1 MQTVKIPSGY
11 TTIETQAFQ
20 NQTDLYQIEIPASV
34 KTIGIDAF
42 AGCNKAR
49 LTIVTPYGSAAET
62 YAKANEIHYSS
73 QTSLQIQAGY
83 SKLYV
88 GEIRSIVVLNA
99 SVAPVWKSSNSS
111 VVSVDADGRLT
122 AKKAG
127 TVKITATIGKKT
139 YTYPYTVIARSQKN
153 VLDIIWNQYVTSGM
167 SDYEKAVAAQQ
178 WMQQNVSPN
187 GTSVLAQK
195 ALEQGKANYKGFCEA
210 YQLIMKHYG
219 ISAKVVNG
227 KKHMENS
234 VVIAGKKYTAST
246 LETSANADKTYT
258 TTTIPGL
265 AVNRVT
271 MVLSKGRTGTFKVT
285 GPKQRNYLVQQQHE
299 GCGSKCQWQSDGKG
313 YRHSQSNIESKRENI
328 CLHRLR
334 KSMKRL
340 KGEIERMKKVMK
352 RVITACLAFAMIL
365 ALVTPA
371 SVEAATKNESLT
383 LYKGETYTWYLTGVK
398 SLSSASSTKKA
409 VATVKANKSK
419 KQYTIS
425 AKKAGTSV
433 VTIKGKDYY
442 GHTQSLKIKVT
453 VAEPKFDLKLQKLDG
468 NYILISLKNNT
479 KATFD
484 RIAVKYSLKDSSGSE
499 LAAKEEKVYR
509 VMSGKTAYERIYVAS
524 AADVDI
530 SQSSVKITGFDRNP
544 DQKYKVLG
552 KDKLSVTVTDEQASD
567 TRITFKLK
575 EVNKTSQYVYGEVY
589 ILSYDASGNI
599 IDLNNGSIY
608 LDKKETKT
616 TPEFYVLKSSHP
628 NFDHYEIVY
637 SGYYTTK

>member
-1 MQTVKIPSGY
+1 
-11 TTIETQAFQ
+11 
-20 NQTDLYQIEIPASV
+20 
-34 KTIGIDAF
+34 
-42 AGCNKAR
+42 
-49 LTIVTPYGSAAET
+49 
-62 YAKANEIHYSS
+62 
-73 QTSLQIQAGY
+73 
-83 SKLYV
+83 
-88 GEIRSIVVLNA
+88 
-99 SVAPVWKSSNSS
+99 
-111 VVSVDADGRLT
+111 
-122 AKKAG
+122 
-127 TVKITATIGKKT
+127 
-139 YTYPYTVIARSQKN
+139 
-153 VLDIIWNQYVTSGM
+153 
-167 SDYEKAVAAQQ
+167 
-178 WMQQNVSPN
+178 
-187 GTSVLAQK
+187 
-195 ALEQGKANYKGFCEA
+195 
-210 YQLIMKHYG
+210 
-219 ISAKVVNG
+219 
-227 KKHMENS
+227 
-234 VVIAGKKYTAST
+234 
-246 LETSANADKTYT
+246 
-258 TTTIPGL
+258 
-265 AVNRVT
+265 
-271 MVLSKGRTGTFKVT
+271 
-285 GPKQRNYLVQQQHE
+285 
-299 GCGSKCQWQSDGKG
+299 
-313 YRHSQSNIESKRENI
+313 
-328 CLHRLR
+328 
-334 KSMKRL
+334 
-340 KGEIERMKKVMK
+340 MKKVMK

-453 VAEPKFDLKLQKLDG
+453 VAEPKFDLKLQKLD
-468 NYILISLKNNT
+468 
-479 KATFD
+479 
-484 RIAVKYSLKDSSGSE
+484 
-499 LAAKEEKVYR
+499 EKVYR

-616 TPEFYVLKSSHP
+616 TPEFYVSKSSHP

>member
-1 MQTVKIPSGY
+1 
-11 TTIETQAFQ
+11 
-20 NQTDLYQIEIPASV
+20 
-34 KTIGIDAF
+34 
-42 AGCNKAR
+42 
-49 LTIVTPYGSAAET
+49 
-62 YAKANEIHYSS
+62 
-73 QTSLQIQAGY
+73 
-83 SKLYV
+83 
-88 GEIRSIVVLNA
+88 
-99 SVAPVWKSSNSS
+99 
-111 VVSVDADGRLT
+111 
-122 AKKAG
+122 
-127 TVKITATIGKKT
+127 
-139 YTYPYTVIARSQKN
+139 
-153 VLDIIWNQYVTSGM
+153 
-167 SDYEKAVAAQQ
+167 
-178 WMQQNVSPN
+178 
-187 GTSVLAQK
+187 
-195 ALEQGKANYKGFCEA
+195 
-210 YQLIMKHYG
+210 
-219 ISAKVVNG
+219 
-227 KKHMENS
+227 
-234 VVIAGKKYTAST
+234 
-246 LETSANADKTYT
+246 
-258 TTTIPGL
+258 
-265 AVNRVT
+265 
-271 MVLSKGRTGTFKVT
+271 
-285 GPKQRNYLVQQQHE
+285 
-299 GCGSKCQWQSDGKG
+299 
-313 YRHSQSNIESKRENI
+313 
-328 CLHRLR
+328 
-334 KSMKRL
+334 
-340 KGEIERMKKVMK
+340 MKKVMK

-499 LAAKEEKVYR
+499 LAAKEETVYCA
-509 VMSGKTAYERIYVAS
+509 VSGKMAYKTIYTTS
-524 AADVDI
+524 AENVDI
-530 SQSSVKITGFDRNP
+530 EKSSIKVTGYQRNP
-544 DQKYKVLG
+544 DYKYKTVG
-552 KDKLSVTVTDEQASD
+552 TDKLAVSIVDEQASD

-575 EVNKTSQYVYGEVY
+575 EVNKTSQNVYGEVY

-599 IDLNNGSIY
+599 IDLNNGSIR

-616 TPEFYVLKSSHP
+616 TPEFYVSKSSYSHP

>member
-1 MQTVKIPSGY
+1 
-11 TTIETQAFQ
+11 
-20 NQTDLYQIEIPASV
+20 
-34 KTIGIDAF
+34 
-42 AGCNKAR
+42 
-49 LTIVTPYGSAAET
+49 
-62 YAKANEIHYSS
+62 
-73 QTSLQIQAGY
+73 
-83 SKLYV
+83 
-88 GEIRSIVVLNA
+88 
-99 SVAPVWKSSNSS
+99 
-111 VVSVDADGRLT
+111 
-122 AKKAG
+122 
-127 TVKITATIGKKT
+127 
-139 YTYPYTVIARSQKN
+139 
-153 VLDIIWNQYVTSGM
+153 
-167 SDYEKAVAAQQ
+167 
-178 WMQQNVSPN
+178 
-187 GTSVLAQK
+187 
-195 ALEQGKANYKGFCEA
+195 
-210 YQLIMKHYG
+210 
-219 ISAKVVNG
+219 
-227 KKHMENS
+227 
-234 VVIAGKKYTAST
+234 
-246 LETSANADKTYT
+246 
-258 TTTIPGL
+258 
-265 AVNRVT
+265 
-271 MVLSKGRTGTFKVT
+271 
-285 GPKQRNYLVQQQHE
+285 
-299 GCGSKCQWQSDGKG
+299 
-313 YRHSQSNIESKRENI
+313 
-328 CLHRLR
+328 
-334 KSMKRL
+334 
-340 KGEIERMKKVMK
+340 MKKVMK

-567 TRITFKLK
+567 TRITFNWKRK
-575 EVNKTSQYVYGEVY
+575 NKTTIVIAFYKKKPKTIRKPPHPTKSTSSLSEQIKENNNHLQRHTAKKTYPFKVKQHLSMPLSAKQRVYLFQVPY
-589 ILSYDASGNI
+589 ISDPDFCQI
-599 IDLNNGSIY
+599 
-608 LDKKETKT
+608 
-616 TPEFYVLKSSHP
+616 P
-628 NFDHYEIVY
+628 
-637 SGYYTTK
+637 

>member
-1 MQTVKIPSGY
+1 
-11 TTIETQAFQ
+11 
-20 NQTDLYQIEIPASV
+20 
-34 KTIGIDAF
+34 
-42 AGCNKAR
+42 
-49 LTIVTPYGSAAET
+49 
-62 YAKANEIHYSS
+62 
-73 QTSLQIQAGY
+73 
-83 SKLYV
+83 
-88 GEIRSIVVLNA
+88 
-99 SVAPVWKSSNSS
+99 
-111 VVSVDADGRLT
+111 
-122 AKKAG
+122 
-127 TVKITATIGKKT
+127 
-139 YTYPYTVIARSQKN
+139 
-153 VLDIIWNQYVTSGM
+153 
-167 SDYEKAVAAQQ
+167 
-178 WMQQNVSPN
+178 
-187 GTSVLAQK
+187 
-195 ALEQGKANYKGFCEA
+195 
-210 YQLIMKHYG
+210 
-219 ISAKVVNG
+219 
-227 KKHMENS
+227 
-234 VVIAGKKYTAST
+234 
-246 LETSANADKTYT
+246 
-258 TTTIPGL
+258 
-265 AVNRVT
+265 
-271 MVLSKGRTGTFKVT
+271 
-285 GPKQRNYLVQQQHE
+285 
-299 GCGSKCQWQSDGKG
+299 
-313 YRHSQSNIESKRENI
+313 
-328 CLHRLR
+328 
-334 KSMKRL
+334 
-340 KGEIERMKKVMK
+340 MKKVMK

-468 NYILISLKNNT
+468 NYILISLKN
-479 KATFD
+479 

-616 TPEFYVLKSSHP
+616 TPEFYVSKSSHP

>member
-1 MQTVKIPSGY
+1 
-11 TTIETQAFQ
+11 
-20 NQTDLYQIEIPASV
+20 
-34 KTIGIDAF
+34 
-42 AGCNKAR
+42 
-49 LTIVTPYGSAAET
+49 
-62 YAKANEIHYSS
+62 
-73 QTSLQIQAGY
+73 
-83 SKLYV
+83 
-88 GEIRSIVVLNA
+88 
-99 SVAPVWKSSNSS
+99 
-111 VVSVDADGRLT
+111 
-122 AKKAG
+122 
-127 TVKITATIGKKT
+127 
-139 YTYPYTVIARSQKN
+139 
-153 VLDIIWNQYVTSGM
+153 
-167 SDYEKAVAAQQ
+167 
-178 WMQQNVSPN
+178 
-187 GTSVLAQK
+187 
-195 ALEQGKANYKGFCEA
+195 
-210 YQLIMKHYG
+210 
-219 ISAKVVNG
+219 
-227 KKHMENS
+227 
-234 VVIAGKKYTAST
+234 
-246 LETSANADKTYT
+246 
-258 TTTIPGL
+258 
-265 AVNRVT
+265 
-271 MVLSKGRTGTFKVT
+271 
-285 GPKQRNYLVQQQHE
+285 
-299 GCGSKCQWQSDGKG
+299 
-313 YRHSQSNIESKRENI
+313 
-328 CLHRLR
+328 
-334 KSMKRL
+334 
-340 KGEIERMKKVMK
+340 MKKVMK

-419 KQYTIS
+419 KRYTIS

-484 RIAVKYSLKDSSGSE
+484 RIAV
-499 LAAKEEKVYR
+499 
-509 VMSGKTAYERIYVAS
+509 SGKMAYETIYTTS
-524 AADVDI
+524 AENVDI
-530 SQSSVKITGFDRNP
+530 EKSSIKVTGYQRNP
-544 DQKYKVLG
+544 DSKYKTVG
-552 KDKLSVTVTDEQASD
+552 TDKLAVTVVDEQASD

-616 TPEFYVLKSSHP
+616 TPEFYVSKSSHP

>member
-1 MQTVKIPSGY
+1 
-11 TTIETQAFQ
+11 
-20 NQTDLYQIEIPASV
+20 
-34 KTIGIDAF
+34 
-42 AGCNKAR
+42 
-49 LTIVTPYGSAAET
+49 
-62 YAKANEIHYSS
+62 
-73 QTSLQIQAGY
+73 
-83 SKLYV
+83 
-88 GEIRSIVVLNA
+88 
-99 SVAPVWKSSNSS
+99 
-111 VVSVDADGRLT
+111 
-122 AKKAG
+122 
-127 TVKITATIGKKT
+127 
-139 YTYPYTVIARSQKN
+139 
-153 VLDIIWNQYVTSGM
+153 
-167 SDYEKAVAAQQ
+167 
-178 WMQQNVSPN
+178 
-187 GTSVLAQK
+187 
-195 ALEQGKANYKGFCEA
+195 
-210 YQLIMKHYG
+210 
-219 ISAKVVNG
+219 
-227 KKHMENS
+227 
-234 VVIAGKKYTAST
+234 
-246 LETSANADKTYT
+246 
-258 TTTIPGL
+258 
-265 AVNRVT
+265 
-271 MVLSKGRTGTFKVT
+271 
-285 GPKQRNYLVQQQHE
+285 
-299 GCGSKCQWQSDGKG
+299 
-313 YRHSQSNIESKRENI
+313 
-328 CLHRLR
+328 
-334 KSMKRL
+334 
-340 KGEIERMKKVMK
+340 MKKVMK

-453 VAEPKFDLKLQKLDG
+453 VAEPK
-468 NYILISLKNNT
+468 
-479 KATFD
+479 FD

-616 TPEFYVLKSSHP
+616 TPEFYVSKSSHP

>member
-1 MQTVKIPSGY
+1 
-11 TTIETQAFQ
+11 
-20 NQTDLYQIEIPASV
+20 
-34 KTIGIDAF
+34 
-42 AGCNKAR
+42 
-49 LTIVTPYGSAAET
+49 
-62 YAKANEIHYSS
+62 
-73 QTSLQIQAGY
+73 
-83 SKLYV
+83 
-88 GEIRSIVVLNA
+88 
-99 SVAPVWKSSNSS
+99 
-111 VVSVDADGRLT
+111 
-122 AKKAG
+122 
-127 TVKITATIGKKT
+127 
-139 YTYPYTVIARSQKN
+139 
-153 VLDIIWNQYVTSGM
+153 
-167 SDYEKAVAAQQ
+167 
-178 WMQQNVSPN
+178 
-187 GTSVLAQK
+187 
-195 ALEQGKANYKGFCEA
+195 
-210 YQLIMKHYG
+210 
-219 ISAKVVNG
+219 
-227 KKHMENS
+227 
-234 VVIAGKKYTAST
+234 
-246 LETSANADKTYT
+246 
-258 TTTIPGL
+258 
-265 AVNRVT
+265 
-271 MVLSKGRTGTFKVT
+271 
-285 GPKQRNYLVQQQHE
+285 
-299 GCGSKCQWQSDGKG
+299 
-313 YRHSQSNIESKRENI
+313 
-328 CLHRLR
+328 
-334 KSMKRL
+334 
-340 KGEIERMKKVMK
+340 MKKVMK

-575 EVNKTSQYVYGEVY
+575 EVNKTKSQYVYGEVY

>member
-1 MQTVKIPSGY
+1 
-11 TTIETQAFQ
+11 
-20 NQTDLYQIEIPASV
+20 
-34 KTIGIDAF
+34 
-42 AGCNKAR
+42 
-49 LTIVTPYGSAAET
+49 
-62 YAKANEIHYSS
+62 
-73 QTSLQIQAGY
+73 
-83 SKLYV
+83 
-88 GEIRSIVVLNA
+88 
-99 SVAPVWKSSNSS
+99 
-111 VVSVDADGRLT
+111 
-122 AKKAG
+122 
-127 TVKITATIGKKT
+127 
-139 YTYPYTVIARSQKN
+139 
-153 VLDIIWNQYVTSGM
+153 
-167 SDYEKAVAAQQ
+167 
-178 WMQQNVSPN
+178 
-187 GTSVLAQK
+187 
-195 ALEQGKANYKGFCEA
+195 
-210 YQLIMKHYG
+210 
-219 ISAKVVNG
+219 
-227 KKHMENS
+227 
-234 VVIAGKKYTAST
+234 
-246 LETSANADKTYT
+246 
-258 TTTIPGL
+258 
-265 AVNRVT
+265 
-271 MVLSKGRTGTFKVT
+271 
-285 GPKQRNYLVQQQHE
+285 
-299 GCGSKCQWQSDGKG
+299 
-313 YRHSQSNIESKRENI
+313 
-328 CLHRLR
+328 
-334 KSMKRL
+334 
-340 KGEIERMKKVMK
+340 MKKVMK

-453 VAEPKFDLKLQKLDG
+453 VAEPKFDLKLQKLD
-468 NYILISLKNNT
+468 
-479 KATFD
+479 
-484 RIAVKYSLKDSSGSE
+484 
-499 LAAKEEKVYR
+499 EEKVYR

-616 TPEFYVLKSSHP
+616 TPEFYVSKSSHP

>member
-1 MQTVKIPSGY
+1 M
-11 TTIETQAFQ
+11 
-20 NQTDLYQIEIPASV
+20 
-34 KTIGIDAF
+34 
-42 AGCNKAR
+42 
-49 LTIVTPYGSAAET
+49 
-62 YAKANEIHYSS
+62 
-73 QTSLQIQAGY
+73 
-83 SKLYV
+83 
-88 GEIRSIVVLNA
+88 
-99 SVAPVWKSSNSS
+99 
-111 VVSVDADGRLT
+111 
-122 AKKAG
+122 
-127 TVKITATIGKKT
+127 
-139 YTYPYTVIARSQKN
+139 
-153 VLDIIWNQYVTSGM
+153 
-167 SDYEKAVAAQQ
+167 
-178 WMQQNVSPN
+178 
-187 GTSVLAQK
+187 
-195 ALEQGKANYKGFCEA
+195 
-210 YQLIMKHYG
+210 
-219 ISAKVVNG
+219 
-227 KKHMENS
+227 
-234 VVIAGKKYTAST
+234 
-246 LETSANADKTYT
+246 
-258 TTTIPGL
+258 
-265 AVNRVT
+265 
-271 MVLSKGRTGTFKVT
+271 
-285 GPKQRNYLVQQQHE
+285 
-299 GCGSKCQWQSDGKG
+299 
-313 YRHSQSNIESKRENI
+313 
-328 CLHRLR
+328 
-334 KSMKRL
+334 
-340 KGEIERMKKVMK
+340 
-352 RVITACLAFAMIL
+352 
-365 ALVTPA
+365 
-371 SVEAATKNESLT
+371 
-383 LYKGETYTWYLTGVK
+383 K

-442 GHTQSLKIKVT
+442 GHMQSLKIKVT

-616 TPEFYVLKSSHP
+616 TPEFYVSKSSHP

>member
-1 MQTVKIPSGY
+1 
-11 TTIETQAFQ
+11 
-20 NQTDLYQIEIPASV
+20 
-34 KTIGIDAF
+34 
-42 AGCNKAR
+42 
-49 LTIVTPYGSAAET
+49 
-62 YAKANEIHYSS
+62 
-73 QTSLQIQAGY
+73 
-83 SKLYV
+83 
-88 GEIRSIVVLNA
+88 
-99 SVAPVWKSSNSS
+99 
-111 VVSVDADGRLT
+111 
-122 AKKAG
+122 
-127 TVKITATIGKKT
+127 
-139 YTYPYTVIARSQKN
+139 
-153 VLDIIWNQYVTSGM
+153 
-167 SDYEKAVAAQQ
+167 
-178 WMQQNVSPN
+178 
-187 GTSVLAQK
+187 
-195 ALEQGKANYKGFCEA
+195 
-210 YQLIMKHYG
+210 
-219 ISAKVVNG
+219 
-227 KKHMENS
+227 
-234 VVIAGKKYTAST
+234 
-246 LETSANADKTYT
+246 
-258 TTTIPGL
+258 
-265 AVNRVT
+265 
-271 MVLSKGRTGTFKVT
+271 
-285 GPKQRNYLVQQQHE
+285 
-299 GCGSKCQWQSDGKG
+299 
-313 YRHSQSNIESKRENI
+313 
-328 CLHRLR
+328 
-334 KSMKRL
+334 MKRL

-552 KDKLSVTVTDEQASD
+552 KDKLSVTVTDEQAS
-567 TRITFKLK
+567 

-616 TPEFYVLKSSHP
+616 TPEFYVSKSSHP